1 MKRQDDGNIRFESG
15 GTVARLLSQRKC
27 RDKGLF
33 LNLVNGIYRK
43 TKGGHVMLG
52 KKKNNV
58 YQQKEPGQVGAKLG
72 KTAGI
77 IAGIFAVVYLLAGS
91 VYSLKENEY
100 AVVSTFGVPS
110 IVEESGIHLKIPYI
124 QRLHKVPKT
133 INGFPIGYR
142 TNSDESVDAESFMIT
157 RDYNFVNVDFYVE
170 YRVTDPV
177 KYLYSSESPIDVLKM
192 LTQSYIRDTIGLY
205 DVDSVITTGKNE
217 IQASIKEKI
226 IGRLEKEDIGIQLV
240 NITIQDAEPPTQEVI
255 NAFKN
260 VENAK
265 QGKETSI
272 NKANQKRNEDIP
284 AARALADETVKTAQ
298 AQAEERVNE
307 AKGQVARLNELYAEY
322 QKYPLITKQR
332 MFYETMEEILPDMKV
347 IIEKSDGSTQTM
359 LPLESFTG
367 GSDNAVTSNN
377 STGAGLWSTA
387 GTDSRQNT
395 VDSEQ
400 EAASED
406 EN

>member
-1 MKRQDDGNIRFESG
+1 MFKKRKNDNVYGQSDQ
-15 GTVARLLSQRKC
+15 T
-27 RDKGLF
+27 
-33 LNLVNGIYRK
+33 
-43 TKGGHVMLG
+43 G
-52 KKKNNV
+52 KKA
-58 YQQKEPGQVGAKLG
+58 GLKLG
-72 KTAGI
+72 KAAGI
-77 IAGIFAVVYLLAGS
+77 IVLVFAAIYLLGGS

-100 AVVSTFGVPS
+100 AVVTTFGVPK
-110 IVEESGIHLKIPYI
+110 IVEESGIHVKIPYI
-124 QRLHKVPKT
+124 QRLSRVPKT
-133 INGFPIGYR
+133 INGFPIGY
-142 TNSDESVDAESFMIT
+142 NSQTGESVDKESFMIT

-177 KYLYSSESPIDVLKM
+177 KYLYASENPVSILKN

-217 IQASIKEKI
+217 IQASIKDKI
-226 IGRLEKEDIGIQLV
+226 ITRLDEEDIGIQLV

-284 AARALADETVKTAQ
+284 AARAAADETVKTAQ
-298 AQAEERVNE
+298 AQAEERINE
-307 AKGQVARLNELYAEY
+307 AKGQTARLNELYAEY

-347 IIEKSDGSTQTM
+347 IIEKSDGTTQTM
-359 LPLESFTG
+359 LPLESFA
-367 GSDNAVTSNN
+367 GSFDAKGINGADKVN
-377 STGAGLWSTA
+377 SSA
-387 GTDSRQNT
+387 
-395 VDSEQ
+395 E
-400 EAASED
+400 ED
-406 EN
+406 ADAQ

>member
-1 MKRQDDGNIRFESG
+1 MFFSK
-15 GTVARLLSQRKC
+15 K
-27 RDKGLF
+27 DK
-33 LNLVNGIYRK
+33 
-43 TKGGHVMLG
+43 
-52 KKKNNV
+52 NV
-58 YQQKEPGQVGAKLG
+58 YDQPSGQKGDLASKVGKG
-72 KTAGI
+72 F
-77 IAGIFAVVYLLAGS
+77 GIFAGGVVLAYILLSS

-100 AVVSTFGVPS
+100 AVITTFGVPE
-110 IVEESGIHLKIPYI
+110 VEEDPGIHVKVPFVQELK
-124 QRLHKVPKT
+124 KVPKT
-133 INGFPIGYR
+133 INGFPIGYD
-142 TNSDESVDAESFMIT
+142 SDTGESIAKESFMIT

-177 KYLYSSESPIDVLKM
+177 KYMYASETPVSILKN

-205 DVDSVITTGKNE
+205 DVDSVITTGKSE

-226 IGRLEKEDIGIQLV
+226 IARLEAEDIGIQLV

-284 AARALADETVKTAQ
+284 AARAKADETLKTAQ
-298 AQAEERVNE
+298 ATAEERINE
-307 AKGQVARLNELYAEY
+307 AKGQTARLNELYAEY

-347 IIEKSDGSTQTM
+347 IIEKSDGTTQTM
-359 LPLESFTG
+359 LPLESFVDMESAQ
-367 GSDNAVTSNN
+367 GSYDM
-377 STGAGLWSTA
+377 TGAGSVVGTSKA
-387 GTDSRQNT
+387 GTTDAGNT
-395 VDSEQ
+395 NLDTE
-400 EAASED
+400 
-406 EN
+406 